1 MPSENDAS
9 VTKQPSILHEA
20 HSYLVINKPTGWLVH
35 EDGKT
40 DAPTVVE
47 WFLKQVPEAMG
58 VGEPAVGQSGEN
70 LERSGVVHRLDR
82 ETSGILLLTKNQ
94 EAYEWFKQKFKNRQI
109 HKEYRAFVY
118 GRIHDRWGTIN
129 RPIGRSQKDSRLRS
143 ALPGA
148 KGTLRD
154 AITDF
159 ERIGA
164 GEHQNE
170 AFSYLKL
177 FPKTGRTHQL
187 RAHLR
192 AIERPIVG
200 DSLYGAYK
208 IKDSNNLGF
217 ERLALHAH
225 ILEWELPN
233 GAKERHIA
241 PLPQVF
247 EEAAEKLESEI
258 AE

>member
-1 MPSENDAS
+1 MPSANDAS
-9 VTKQPSILHEA
+9 VTKEPSIIHDE

-40 DAPTVVE
+40 DASTVVE
-47 WFLKQVPEAMG
+47 WFLDKFPEAKG
-58 VGEPAVGQSGEN
+58 VGESSVGQDGKP

-82 ETSGILLLTKNQ
+82 ETSGILLLVKNQ
-94 EAYEWFKQKFKNRQI
+94 EAYEWFKHKFKNREM

-118 GRIHDRWGTIN
+118 GLIHDRWGTID

-143 ALPGA
+143 AMPGA
-148 KGTLRD
+148 KGTLRE
-154 AITDF
+154 AKTDF

-164 GEHQNE
+164 GEYQE
-170 AFSYLKL
+170 EPFSYVKL

-200 DSLYGAYK
+200 DTLYGAYK
-208 IKDSNNLGF
+208 MKDSNNLQF

-233 GAKERHIA
+233 GAIERYIA
-241 PLPQVF
+241 PLPQIF
-247 EEAAEKLESEI
+247 EEAAEKLEASN
-258 AE
+258 